1 MFKWLH
7 HLFNPHC
14 DLCDARPKC
23 ESCEVLREQL
33 ALANAEKDKLLRY
46 VLEPEP
52 SLTTPKQ
59 GQQDEEEDGPI
70 LPKFVPWH
78 VRRQM
83 LESEDRKQA
92 QLLAESKKD
101 QDQAIKQLEKNL
113 GIVQNTVLNL
123 GDEDVQSE
131 SISERSKHD
140 HKENEGKKEVT
151 LRSEEGIS
159 LKA

>member
-1 MFKWLH
+1 
-7 HLFNPHC
+7 
-14 DLCDARPKC
+14 
-23 ESCEVLREQL
+23 
-33 ALANAEKDKLLRY
+33 
-46 VLEPEP
+46 
-52 SLTTPKQ
+52 
-59 GQQDEEEDGPI
+59 
-70 LPKFVPWH
+70 
-78 VRRQM
+78 M

-131 SISERSKHD
+131 SIGERSKHD